1 MQEVQYLSLF
11 NVASLCDMHLLFSSS
26 LHSIYEWICGIF
38 SLQVCDVAMAPTL
51 TMSWLYD
58 VCTMLVGIRDYANI
72 HYKLGISVIYFF
84 KL

>member
-1 MQEVQYLSLF
+1 MNGFVVYSLK
-11 NVASLCDMHLLFSSS
+11 
-26 LHSIYEWICGIF
+26 
-38 SLQVCDVAMAPTL
+38 VCDVAMAPTL

>member
-1 MQEVQYLSLF
+1 MLHHSVTCTYCFLLLYIAFMNGFVVYSLK
-11 NVASLCDMHLLFSSS
+11 
-26 LHSIYEWICGIF
+26 
-38 SLQVCDVAMAPTL
+38 VCDVAMAPTL